1 MTDHLEQAAAK
12 AVELASELTEVQGDL
27 EIEAR
32 AAQHLTYLAGLIRG
46 GAARRI
52 EEPSVAVPVSE
63 EPFVVKPWI
72 RGRDLPVDPDK
83 LNRIEDAAKVDPLA
97 NRTSPAIDPRTAAAN
112 FRASAVKVGEGF
124 GPHSNTWQ
132 AGLRHGYLMAA
143 DALDEVADE
152 DMRFV
157 DGLAAEKNAAVDAWA
172 KVSNQR
178 DELLAAVR
186 KFLDE
191 DGMTMTLRETV
202 DRIEAE

>member
-1 MTDHLEQAAAK
+1 MTDHLDEAAAK
-12 AVELASELTEVQGDL
+12 AVELAESLNDERGDTL
-27 EIEAR
+27 SVHV
-32 AAQHLTYLAGLIRG
+32 AAHLAYLAGLIRG
-46 GAARRI
+46 GAGRATGRATVQGR
-52 EEPSVAVPVSE
+52 
-63 EPFVVKPWI
+63 PFEVKPWI

-152 DMRFV
+152 VEEAR
-157 DGLAAEKNAAVDAWA
+157 A
-172 KVSNQR
+172 QR
-178 DELLAAVR
+178 EELLAAAKQLLTDQSGDAWPRVELR
-186 KFLDE
+186 K
-191 DGMTMTLRETV
+191 V
-202 DRIEAE
+202 VARIEAE